1 VRTRV
6 LTFFAS
12 FAVLVATSSSNV
24 AVAGPPMTGSS
35 KSDGDSSW
43 LDAVN
48 PKQWS
53 LPTMPA
59 MPWSE
64 ERPRIQKK
72 SKSMISSM
80 SSSAKNGWAKTK
92 NALDPR
98 GLFEA
103 DPKVKSKGTKSTGRD
118 TEEGFFGGL
127 FKPEEK
133 PKEIKTVNDFL
144 SQPHPN

>member
-1 VRTRV
+1 MRTQV
-6 LTFFAS
+6 LTFFAGLTI
-12 FAVLVATSSSNV
+12 FVAISSSNL

-35 KSDGDSSW
+35 KSDGDTSW
-43 LDAVN
+43 LDSLN

-59 MPWSE
+59 MPWSA

-72 SKSMISSM
+72 SKSIISNM
-80 SSSAKNGWAKTK
+80 NSSAKNGWAKTK

-98 GLFEA
+98 GLFEP
-103 DPKVKSKGTKSTGRD
+103 DPKARPKMTKSSGKD